1 MIRKTRIPKFLS
13 LFLLFLL
20 LAEMIPLKAQ
30 AIGFSR
36 GSSVF
41 TTIFLMGHNYKY
53 YNRPYAFES
62 QIISDLSKYNTHIVY
77 LNNNNL
83 SFHQFPVPPSESFP
97 DTSSITEINF
107 IGTPSEVRAF
117 SKDNL
122 WKVRQLKKNIEWR
135 KNQGRKIYLSEED
148 RDFLEDFDNLNF
160 PEPNSENTVIVRVSP
175 TRFSHIKG
183 YTEYLVKQTY
193 VVLLAPLSLTEAKT
207 TTQVKY
213 KDSENVDISVAT
225 HYQQEDYVQV
235 YERPGRIRMIKEGE
249 KIIYRK
255 KYSGLVSIPYK
266 PGRGLLEKHGG
277 PLYGTSQLEKD
288 GKTYYIEWI
297 DDWAWNDPKWQP
309 SFCKEAGLFCYN
321 SYAFSPWIKKISVT
335 NIQTTSEPITRA
347 LNSDIIYLR
356 QPRCTHGSRT
366 GWFKK
371 RSWVRC
377 DTEALSADGR
387 VGHAVYE
394 DSKKSWGGFFFEFAL
409 PAALFMVGA
418 YYLGPYLAATN
429 EVVQGTTAT
438 AVTTL
443 TTSAIDI
450 APTAFTETVVQ
461 AAGGAIT
468 GYVTTVGASP
478 IAIEF
483 LTASGLAT
491 AVSFALSDP
500 IVQMVS
506 TPGGFG
512 TVEDSNKLGVGNWT
526 WTGGFESLPIVPPIT
541 QGTTYVIDPLSASRQ
556 VSQTQQFVGWYDPDG
571 PSGSQAQQNKTSSAS
586 WISSNTSVATISS
599 GLASC
604 VSSGS
609 VTITSVY
616 SGITATASL
625 NCLSPAEIT
634 CQRCSNVNKYAYAK
648 WPSGPDEICD
658 TADDNYGAVTYTCDC
673 SCTAGSNTSWN
684 PGCVASLTCTA
695 LPKVPQCTFT
705 ANPASILLPQ
715 SSTLS
720 WSCQYADSCSID
732 QGIGS
737 VSSVSG
743 AKNVTPTQT
752 TTYTLTCSGLDG
764 SRSYQATVN
773 VGFIPRIREIIPR

>member
-30 AIGFSR
+30 AIGFSRR

-193 VVLLAPLSLTEAKT
+193 AVLLAPRSLTEAKT

-249 KIIYRK
+249 KTIYSK
-255 KYSGLVSIPYK
+255 KYSSLVSIPYK
-266 PGRGLLEKHGG
+266 PGRGLFSRLFSYSP

-297 DDWAWNDPKWQP
+297 DDWVWGDPKWQP

-478 IAIEF
+478 IALGF

-541 QGTTYVIDPLSASRQ
+541 QGTTYVIDPLSASSQ
-556 VSQTQQFVGWYDPDG
+556 VGQTQQFIGWYDPDG

-616 SGITATASL
+616 SGITAT
-625 NCLSPAEIT
+625 
-634 CQRCSNVNKYAYAK
+634 
-648 WPSGPDEICD
+648 
-658 TADDNYGAVTYTCDC
+658 
-673 SCTAGSNTSWN
+673 
-684 PGCVASLTCTA
+684 ASLTCTA